1 MTAYYFDSSA
11 LVKRYAQETGSAW
24 VTGITDPPP
33 TNEMFIS
40 MATGAEVV
48 AALTRKSLK
57 NEMSIHASSAAIAA
71 FKRDFKGSYNVVL
84 LTIGTVEE
92 AMTMAEAHG
101 LRGYD
106 AIQLAT
112 AVTVRSEL
120 AANGVGQLIFVS
132 ADSDLNNAAQ
142 AEALSV
148 DDPNNHP

>member
-1 MTAYYFDSSA
+1 MAAYYFDSSA
-11 LVKRYAQETGSAW
+11 LVKRYAQEIGSVW
-24 VTGITDPPP
+24 VKGITDAPA

-48 AALTRKSLK
+48 AALTRKSLM

-112 AVTVRSEL
+112 GGDCSI
-120 AANGVGQLIFVS
+120 GIGG
-132 ADSDLNNAAQ
+132 
-142 AEALSV
+142 
-148 DDPNNHP
+148 

>member
-1 MTAYYFDSSA
+1 M
-11 LVKRYAQETGSAW
+11 
-24 VTGITDPPP
+24 
-33 TNEMFIS
+33 
-40 MATGAEVV
+40 V
-48 AALTRKSLK
+48 AALTRKRLM

-84 LTIGTVEE
+84 LTIGMVEE

-120 AANGVGQLIFVS
+120 MANGVGQLIFVS
-132 ADSDLNNAAQ
+132 ADSDLNSAAL

-148 DDPNNHP
+148 DDPNDHP